1 MLMMLVFLMDI
12 NSVFLF
18 ILLQNELVGDYIGNK

>member
-18 ILLQNELVGDYIGNK
+18 ILLQNELVGANIGNQ